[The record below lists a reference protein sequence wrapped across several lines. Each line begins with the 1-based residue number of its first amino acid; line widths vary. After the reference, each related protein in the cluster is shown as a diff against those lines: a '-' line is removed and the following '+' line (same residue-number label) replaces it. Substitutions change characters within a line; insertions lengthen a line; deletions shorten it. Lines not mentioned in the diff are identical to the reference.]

1 MKTVFRIVLFSL
13 FLLSNPLLSEGQ
25 NMTDYCQLP
34 SSIGNPTDPNLLLV
48 IDASGSM
55 GWCAYTDKTS
65 STSCESTTTGKTY
78 VSTTAYEG
86 YFDPSKT
93 YAPDSNGVYVETTP
107 TGTPCVKTCTHVS
120 CTTSSWGAFDV
131 KHSHGCSSTRWP
143 HCAASDWQTSGDCD
157 LASGNYLNY
166 QYMRRIDVLR
176 WALTGGKINGCNNSI
191 QSCNPE
197 AYPNSQL
204 DCDSDGCI
212 LLSTDG
218 TTKVKIPW
226 ARITGADGGLLF
238 QLKNLSPKP
247 LIGAMF
253 FEGSGVKKT
262 VYIGDFTG
270 SASYDGVNPYKNTI
284 TSINYESP
292 GGSTPTAPA
301 LWDAYNYL
309 AQNTAQYGGPGP
321 QTGTGNEWKN
331 PMYRCFDNNNDGN
344 CQGNEFQLVP
354 CAKNFVILMTDGQW
368 NMGGTPGHVSSSC
381 SIGSNYTSSVSPDPV
396 VPAYWM
402 HKTGFTNVPSG
413 IQSYVE
419 SLYTVG
425 LWLEGTGDQAL
436 KNVAMYGS
444 FSRSNTWPGGTSGYP
459 QGTCSM
465 ADCGSGKGS
474 GCTALPNPSFPDWGK
489 NVNGVPVPDTYFKA
503 EDATQIKE
511 KIVEII
517 LDMLR
522 RVSAG
527 SAVSILAS
535 SEGSGANILQAVYY
549 PKKSFG
555 ATEIDWTG
563 EMQNLWYYIDPSQQ
577 NTSIREDTNLA
588 GTSGASILNLADDY
602 VLEFYFDTA
611 DNKTKAKRYSTA
623 ADGTGKTY
631 VDTVLLE
638 DIKNLWETGTLLFQR
653 NLTTSPR
660 TIYTT
665 TDGSTRIDFS
675 TANKTAL
682 STYLQAADATEAGNI
697 INYVHGTDQT
707 GYRSRTVTV
716 ETIPGVWKLGDIV
729 DSTPRLQSSI
739 PANSFHQAPPD
750 GYSDS
755 TYLAYIKGSS
765 YLSRGMVYAG
775 ANDGM
780 LHAFKLGKLEQTWTG
795 QGTSDKAKLTNP
807 DTTTG
812 VLGSEAW
819 AFIPKNCLPYLKY
832 TADLD
837 YCHLYFVDAPNFLID
852 ASIGGDPNDTKIDA
866 SSWKTILIG
875 GMGLGGASKI
885 TGNSC
890 TTGATGTCV
899 QTPIAD
905 PSDAS
910 KGLGYSSYF
919 ALNVTDPN
927 NPSLLWEFSNPELG
941 FSTSGPAIVRIG
953 NGSKNGKWFAV
964 FASGPTGPID
974 TSYRQFLGKSD
985 QYLKLFVLDLK
996 TGVLA
1001 RTIDTGISNAFGG
1014 SLYNATLDADKGDA
1028 ASSGNY
1034 SDDVFYLGYTT
1045 KDTATSTWTKGG
1057 VLRITTKEDANPA
1070 NWFVSTVIDNIGP
1083 VTSAVAKLQDRT
1095 NKNLWLYFGSGRFFY
1110 RLGATTDDAS
1120 GQRALYGL
1128 KEPCYNDATA
1138 IPPGPTNGIHDTC
1151 TSTLTTA
1158 VLDNQSSDT
1167 PSSTLSSTAM
1177 GWYIN
1182 LAAASGSVGAERVI
1196 TDPLAAFFGA
1206 VFFTTYTPST
1216 EICSAGGNTSIWSVT
1231 YDVGGAVGGL
1241 QGKAMTQVST
1251 GEIKELDLATAF
1263 PERGSRKTV
1272 AFTGMPPKGQGLLI
1286 MVPPKPLRKILH
1298 IKER

>member
-1 MKTVFRIVLFSL
+1 MKMLFRIVLFSL

-34 SSIGNPTDPNLLLV
+34 SSIGNPTDPNLLFV

-55 GWCAYTDKTS
+55 GWCAYTDETS
-65 STSCESTTTGKTY
+65 SWSSCESTAKPY
-78 VSTTAYEG
+78 VSTTTYEG
-86 YFDPSKT
+86 YFDPTKSYT
-93 YAPDSNGVYVETTP
+93 LDASGVYVETTP
-107 TGTPCVKTCTHVS
+107 SGTPCVTTCTNWS
-120 CTTSSWGAFDV
+120 CKNFRFGSCDSVRGT
-131 KHSHGCSSTRWP
+131 HGCSSSKYACCT
-143 HCAASDWQTSGDCD
+143 AWQSSGDCG
-157 LASGNYLNY
+157 LESGNYLNY
-166 QYMRRIDVLR
+166 KFMRRVDVLR
-176 WALTGGKINGCNNSI
+176 WALTGGKLQSCNNSI
-191 QSCNPE
+191 QTCDPE
-197 AYPNSQL
+197 VYPNSQL
-204 DCDSDGCI
+204 SCTSDGCI

-218 TTKVKIPW
+218 TTKVKVPW
-226 ARITGADGGLLF
+226 ARITGTSGGLLF

-247 LIGAMF
+247 LIGVMF
-253 FEGSGVKKT
+253 FDTSGVTKT
-262 VYIGDFTG
+262 VYIGDYTG

-284 TSINYESP
+284 TSINHESP

-309 AQNTAQYGGPGP
+309 AQNSAQYGGPQP

-331 PMYRCFDNNNDGN
+331 PMYRCSDNNSDGN

-368 NMGGTPGHVSSSC
+368 NRGGIPVGDYCKIDSDAEAE
-381 SIGSNYTSSVSPDPV
+381 SPDPV

-402 HKTGFTNVPSG
+402 HKKGFTNQPAG
-413 IQSYVE
+413 IESYVE
-419 SLYTVG
+419 SVYTVG
-425 LWLEGTGDQAL
+425 LWLGGTGEQSL

-444 FSRSNTWPGGTSGYP
+444 FSRLNTWPGGTTGYP
-459 QGTCSM
+459 QGTCSNV
-465 ADCGSGKGS
+465 ADCCSGTNCGKGS
-474 GCTALPNPSFPDWGK
+474 SCTTLPASSSDWDKDG
-489 NVNGVPVPDTYFKA
+489 NGIPDTYFKA

-555 ATEIDWTG
+555 TTEIDWTG
-563 EMQNLWYYIDPSQQ
+563 EMQNLWYYIDPSLQ

-588 GTSGASILNLADDY
+588 GTSGAGILNLADDY
-602 VLEFYFDTA
+602 VLEFYFDSA
-611 DNKTKAKRYSTA
+611 DNKTKAKRYSTG
-623 ADGTGKTY
+623 ADGTSKTY

-665 TDGSTRIDFS
+665 INGSAGIDFS
-675 TANKTAL
+675 TANKATL
-682 STYLQAADATEAGNI
+682 RSYLQAADDTEAEKI
-697 INYVHGTDQT
+697 INYIHGTDQT

-716 ETIPGVWKLGDIV
+716 GTATGVWKLGDIV
-729 DSTPRLQSSI
+729 DSTPRMQSSI

-755 TYLAYIKGSS
+755 TYLAYINTSS
-765 YLSRGMVYAG
+765 YLSRGMVYTG

-795 QGTSDKAKLTNP
+795 QGANDKAKLTNP
-807 DTTTG
+807 NTTTA
-812 VLGSEAW
+812 LGSETW
-819 AFIPKNCLPYLKY
+819 TFIPKNCLPYLKY
-832 TADLD
+832 AADPD
-837 YCHLYFVDAPNFLID
+837 YCHLYFVDAPNFLVD
-852 ASIGGDPNDTKIDA
+852 ASIEGDPNDTKTV
-866 SSWKTILIG
+866 SSWKTVLIG
-875 GMGLGGASKI
+875 GMGLGGASRI
-885 TGNSC
+885 TSDSC
-890 TTGATGTCV
+890 TTGGTGTCV
-899 QTPIAD
+899 KTPITD
-905 PSDAS
+905 PSDAT

-919 ALNVTDPN
+919 ALNVTDTS
-927 NPSLLWEFSNPELG
+927 NPSLLWEFSDPALG

-974 TSYRQFLGKSD
+974 TNYRQFLGKSD
-985 QYLKLFVLDLK
+985 QNLKLFVLNLK
-996 TGVLA
+996 TGALV

-1034 SDDVFYLGYTT
+1034 SDDVFYLGYTK
-1045 KDTATSTWTKGG
+1045 KDTSTSTWTKGG
-1057 VLRITTKEDANPA
+1057 VLRVITKEDADPE
-1070 NWFVSTVIDNIGP
+1070 NWVVSTVIDDIGP
-1083 VTSAVAKLQDRT
+1083 VTSAVAKLQDRN

-1110 RLGATTDDAS
+1110 RLGAATDDAS
-1120 GQRALYGL
+1120 GQQALYGL
-1128 KEPCYNDATA
+1128 KEPCYNDTIA
-1138 IPPGPTNGIHDTC
+1138 IPPGPTNNIHDTC

-1158 VLDNQSSDT
+1158 VLDDQSSDT

-1182 LAAASGSVGAERVI
+1182 LAGASGSIGAERVI

-1216 EICSAGGNTSIWSVT
+1216 DICSVGGNTNIWSVT
-1231 YDVGGAVGGL
+1231 FDTGNAVGGL
-1241 QGKAMTQVST
+1241 QGTAITQVST
-1251 GEIKELDLATAF
+1251 GAIQEIAMTTAF
-1263 PERGSRKTV
+1263 TERGSRRTS
-1272 AFTGMPPKGQGLLI
+1272 AITGMPPRGQGLLI
-1286 MVPPKPLRKILH
+1286 LVGPKPLRKILH